1 MPPATTRAQKPFDVI
16 VVGATGYVGALIAE
30 YLATSY
36 RGNEVRWAIA
46 GRNRAKLEALKT
58 SLGKP
63 AEGLTILEAD
73 TDDEDALDALTA
85 KGRVILTTVGPYAK
99 YGSKLVAACVR
110 SGTDYCD
117 LAGEAPWIQRMI
129 DTHQAQAEET
139 GARIVPCCGFD
150 SIPSDLGVLFLNDE
164 VKKRTG
170 SPCSAV
176 RMRVMSMKGGA
187 SGGTIA
193 SMMNMA
199 EEVFRDERV
208 RESMSNPFALNPQGD
223 RKGPRQPG
231 SMPVRY
237 DPDAKAWT
245 APFIM
250 AAINTRVVHRSN
262 AVMDYAYGRDFTY
275 EEAMVT
281 GGSLLGAPTALA
293 VTGAM
298 GAFGLAAVVPPTRA
312 LLNRFVL
319 PKPGE
324 GPTPEQR
331 ERGRFDLLFI
341 GTGVD
346 GKTYKARVTGDRDPG
361 YGSTAKM
368 ISEAALC
375 LNECKP
381 GAPEGGFWTPAS
393 AMGQTLI
400 ERLRANAGLTFGMV
414 E

>member
-208 RESMSNPFALNPQGD
+208 RDAMSNPFALNPQGD

>member
-1 MPPATTRAQKPFDVI
+1 
-16 VVGATGYVGALIAE
+16 
-30 YLATSY
+30 
-36 RGNEVRWAIA
+36 
-46 GRNRAKLEALKT
+46 
-58 SLGKP
+58 
-63 AEGLTILEAD
+63 
-73 TDDEDALDALTA
+73 
-85 KGRVILTTVGPYAK
+85 
-99 YGSKLVAACVR
+99 
-110 SGTDYCD
+110 
-117 LAGEAPWIQRMI
+117 MI
-129 DTHQAQAEET
+129 DTHQEDAEES

-170 SPCSAV
+170 SPCKSV
-176 RMRVMSMKGGA
+176 RMRVISMKGGA

-208 RESMSNPFALNPQGD
+208 MDAMSNPFALNPKGE

-231 SMPVRY
+231 LMPVRF
-237 DPDAKAWT
+237 DRDANAWT
-245 APFIM
+245 APFVM

-262 AVMDYAYGRDFTY
+262 ALMDYAYGRDFTY
-275 EEAMVT
+275 DEAIVT
-281 GGSLLGAPTALA
+281 GGPVVGAPAALA

-324 GPTPEQR
+324 GPTPAQR
-331 ERGRFDLLFI
+331 ERGRYDLLFI

-368 ISEAALC
+368 IAEAAIC
-375 LNECKP
+375 LNEAAP
-381 GAPEGGFWTPAS
+381 GEPAGGFWTPAS
-393 AMGQTLI
+393 AMGQRLI
-400 ERLRANAGLTFGMV
+400 ERLRSNAGLTFGMV